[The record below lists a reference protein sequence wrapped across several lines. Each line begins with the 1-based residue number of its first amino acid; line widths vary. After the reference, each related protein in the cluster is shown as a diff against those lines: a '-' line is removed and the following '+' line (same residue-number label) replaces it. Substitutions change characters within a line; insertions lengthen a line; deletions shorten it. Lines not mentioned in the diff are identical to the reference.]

1 MSTAERIKVYAL
13 NAYFYTFFLIV
24 STLGVAVLTLIVA
37 FTRLF
42 LSGRKTMKRFRR
54 AINWYGTIITS
65 IPYPFIRVKFEDRSG
80 IERTTGSIF
89 VCNHRS
95 TSDAYLISVLPV
107 ELVQIV
113 NIWPFRIPIL
123 GFYARLAGYINIRM
137 MPHEEFL
144 EMAAKLLADGVSIVF
159 FPEGTRSAS
168 RKMGSFHGAAFR
180 LALESKAPVVPLC
193 ISGTEN
199 IPPKGSL
206 MLRPGT
212 IRIRTM
218 PAIRWNEYKNL
229 NAFAFKNRVW
239 RMIDSEL
246 KTMEGGEACPARDMK
261 PQELR
266 SHGAAPHG

>member
-1 MSTAERIKVYAL
+1 MSMLERIKLYVL
-13 NAYFYTFFLIV
+13 NTYFYIFFLLF
-24 STLGVAVLTLIVA
+24 STLGVAALTLIVA

-42 LSGRKTMKRFRR
+42 LSRRKTMRRFRR
-54 AINWYGTIITS
+54 AINWYGTIITN

-80 IERTTGSIF
+80 VDRSAGSIF

-137 MPHEEFL
+137 MPHEEF
-144 EMAAKLLADGVSIVF
+144 MDMGKKLLADGVSIGF

-180 LALESKAPVVPLC
+180 LALASHAPVVPLC
-193 ISGTEN
+193 ISGTEK

-212 IRIRTM
+212 IRVRAL
-218 PAIRWNEYKNL
+218 PAVRWNEYKDL

-239 RMIDSEL
+239 HVIDNEL
-246 KTMEGGEACPARDMK
+246 KTMESGEVSGAEDLK
-261 PQELR
+261 PGALR
-266 SHGAAPHG
+266 SHNC

>member
-1 MSTAERIKVYAL
+1 MTMAERIKIAAL
-13 NAYFYTFFLIV
+13 NIYFYTFFFIV

-37 FTRLF
+37 STRLF

-65 IPYPFIRVKFEDRSG
+65 IPYPFIKVRFEDRSG
-80 IERTTGSIF
+80 TDRTKGSIF

-95 TSDAYLISVLPV
+95 TSDAFLISVLPV

-137 MPHEEFL
+137 MPHEEFM
-144 EMAAKLLADGVSIVF
+144 EMAGKLLAEGVSIVF

-180 LALESKAPVVPLC
+180 LALATKAPIVPLC
-193 ISGTEN
+193 LSGTEN

-212 IRIRTM
+212 ITVRSM
-218 PAIRWNEYKNL
+218 PAITWSEYKNL

-239 RMIDSEL
+239 NMIDSEL
-246 KTMEGGEACPARDMK
+246 KIMEGGEARGAREVK
-261 PQELR
+261 PQDLR
-266 SHGAAPHG
+266 SHRPAPHG